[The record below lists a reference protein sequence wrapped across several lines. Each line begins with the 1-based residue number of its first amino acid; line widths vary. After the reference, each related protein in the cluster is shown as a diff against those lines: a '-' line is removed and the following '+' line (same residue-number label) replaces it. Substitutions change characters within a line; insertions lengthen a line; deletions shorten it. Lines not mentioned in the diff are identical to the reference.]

1 MARVEN
7 EAARCQAVMEQIK
20 SFPVIDQQYR
30 IELVLTDDD
39 RYQILCHYL
48 DMEGFIEHTVSPAE
62 SVADTPEGA
71 LEGWN
76 KLIDEKGRV

>member
-20 SFPVIDQQYR
+20 SFPVQDQNYR
-30 IELVLTDDD
+30 IELVLTNDD
-39 RYQILCHYL
+39 RYQIVCSYL
-48 DMEGFIEHTVSPAE
+48 DLDGFAVDTVAPPEALG
-62 SVADTPEGA
+62 DTPEEA

-76 KLIDEKGRV
+76 RLIDEKGRV

>member
-7 EAARCQAVMEQIK
+7 EADRCRAVMEQIK

-39 RYQILCHYL
+39 RYQIICHYL
-48 DMEGFIEHTVSPAE
+48 DMEGMIEHTVTPPEA
-62 SVADTPEGA
+62 VADTPEGA

>member
-20 SFPVIDQQYR
+20 SFPVQDKPYR
-30 IELVLTDDD
+30 IELILTNDD
-39 RYQILCHYL
+39 RYQIVCNYL
-48 DMEGFIEHTVSPAE
+48 DQDGFAVETIAPDEAVGN
-62 SVADTPEGA
+62 TPEDA

>member
-7 EAARCQAVMEQIK
+7 EEARCRAVMEQIK
-20 SFPVIDQQYR
+20 YFPVIDQMYR
-30 IELVLTDDD
+30 IEMVLTNDD
-39 RYQILCHYL
+39 RYQILCNYL
-48 DMEGFIEHTVSPAE
+48 DSEGYVEHTVAPAE
-62 SVADTPEGA
+62 SLADTPEGA